1 MFEVKRIKFYK
12 LLMLYN
18 YLTIRYKVFV
28 VESKRPIFNEFS
40 KLDFYCKHH
49 LLLFNNIAVGTLRLY
64 YLDNIVELGRVAL
77 LTDYRNKGYAS
88 LAINQLINQIKE
100 EAKTNFIRLFTK
112 NENIDFYKRFNFSEV
127 GIRFFGDD
135 PYPYM
140 TMILDLK

>member
-1 MFEVKRIKFYK
+1 
-12 LLMLYN
+12 MLYN

-28 VESKRPIFNEFS
+28 VEFKRPIFDEFS
-40 KLDFYCKHH
+40 KLDFCCKHH

-77 LTDYRNKGYAS
+77 LADYRNKGYAS
-88 LAINQLINQIKE
+88 LVISRLINQIKE
-100 EAKTNFIRLFTK
+100 KGNTDFIKLFTK
-112 NENIDFYKRFNFSEV
+112 NENIDFYKKFNFLEA